1 MVRLSTPRN
10 HIMFFVGDL
19 RFKGS
24 HFLIKSKKIFI
35 FYLLNGVN
43 MTIITKILHISRLNS
58 DYSCYK
64 FVKFHII
71 CLITVSYD

>member
-24 HFLIKSKKIFI
+24 HFLIKSKKYSYF
-35 FYLLNGVN
+35 N
-43 MTIITKILHISRLNS
+43 MTIITKILHILRLNS

-64 FVKFHII
+64 IVKYHII